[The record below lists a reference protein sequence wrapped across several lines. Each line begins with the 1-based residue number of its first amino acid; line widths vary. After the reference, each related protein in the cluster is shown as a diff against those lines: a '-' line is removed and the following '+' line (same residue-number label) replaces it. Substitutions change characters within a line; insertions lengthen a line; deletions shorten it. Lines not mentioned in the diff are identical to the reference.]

1 MMVRREITSTEPG
14 LAGRL
19 MRRIGLRRDLPS
31 HSHHHFSGHRQSS
44 AWGGFIDGLN
54 RLPRPLM
61 ALGVIALM
69 AWPAINPQT
78 FAEAMQGYA
87 MMPDWLVQLVMA
99 VVLAYFVSR
108 TVEKMRQPPSV
119 SGPSRVEMP
128 APTLP
133 LPSAPNT
140 PDADLGTAP
149 GKPSAGRVPVPQS

>member
-1 MMVRREITSTEPG
+1 MVSRKITSTEPG

-19 MRRIGLRRDLPS
+19 VRRVGLRGVSSS
-31 HSHHHFSGHRQSS
+31 HGHHGISGHRPQS
-44 AWGGFIDGLN
+44 AWSGFIDGLN

-108 TVEKMRQPPSV
+108 TVEKMQERSSGFGSSRSEMSV
-119 SGPSRVEMP
+119 S
-128 APTLP
+128 TLP
-133 LPSAPNT
+133 RPSE
-140 PDADLGTAP
+140 PDIDLGTTP
-149 GKPSAGRVPVPQS
+149 GTSSASRIPVSQS